1 MANAKMFDQNR
12 QVVGEIA
19 LSDDIFQVE
28 VKPEILHLAVRSH
41 LAKLRAGTVGVKTR
55 GLVSGGGK
63 KPWRQ
68 KGTGRARA
76 GSSRSPL
83 WRSGAI
89 VHGPQA
95 RDYSFKINKQV
106 RKLALKMALSS
117 RFTTDNLMVVDKL
130 QFDSIK
136 TKKFVA
142 CKEVLGLKK
151 ALIVVAEKDSY
162 LSLSARNVP
171 GVLVLDQQ
179 SINVYEILKYPQMV
193 LDKGAL
199 EALQERLK

>member
-1 MANAKMFDQNR
+1 MANAKVYDQSR
-12 QVVGEIA
+12 KEVGEIS
-19 LSDDIFQVE
+19 LSDDIFQIE

-41 LAKLRAGTVGVKTR
+41 LAKLRSGTVGVKTR

-76 GSSRSPL
+76 GSTRSPL
-83 WRSGAI
+83 WRGGAI

-106 RKLALKMALSS
+106 RKLAMKMALSS
-117 RFTTDNLMVVDKL
+117 RFTTENMLVVDKL
-130 QFDSIK
+130 HFDEIK
-136 TKKFVA
+136 TKNFVA
-142 CKEVLGLKK
+142 CKESLGLKK
-151 ALIVVAEKDSY
+151 ALIVVAEKDTN
-162 LSLSARNVP
+162 LALSARNVP

-193 LDKGAL
+193 LDKGAV

>member
-1 MANAKMFDQNR
+1 MANAKVYDQNK
-12 QVVGEIA
+12 QEVGEISLA
-19 LSDDIFQVE
+19 EDIFQVE

-41 LAKLRAGTVGVKTR
+41 LAKLRAGTVCVKTR
-55 GLVSGGGK
+55 GTVSGGGK

-76 GSSRSPL
+76 GSTRSPL

-95 RDYSFKINKQV
+95 RDYGFKINKQV

-117 RFTTDNLMVVDKL
+117 RFSTESLLVVDKL
-130 QFDSIK
+130 KFDEIK
-136 TKKFVA
+136 TKNFVA
-142 CKEVLGLKK
+142 CKETLGLKK
-151 ALIVVAEKDSY
+151 ALIVVAEKDSN
-162 LSLSARNVP
+162 LALSARNVP
-171 GVLVLDQQ
+171 GFLVLDQQ
-179 SINVYEILKYPQMV
+179 SINVYEILKYPQVV
-193 LDKGAL
+193 LDQGAV

>member
-1 MANAKMFDQNR
+1 MAKAKIFDQNR
-12 QVVGEIA
+12 QEVGEIQ
-19 LSDDIFQVE
+19 LVDDIFQIE
-28 VKPEILHLAVRSH
+28 VKPELLHLAVRSH
-41 LAKLRAGTVGVKTR
+41 LAKLRSGTVGVKTR
-55 GLVSGGGK
+55 GLVRGGGK

-95 RDYSFKINKQV
+95 RDYGFKINKQV

-117 RFTTDNLMVVDKL
+117 RFTAGNLMVVDSL
-130 QFDSIK
+130 RFDEIK

-142 CKEVLGLKK
+142 CKDTLGLRK
-151 ALIVVAEKDSY
+151 ALIVVSEKDSN
-162 LSLSARNVP
+162 LALSARNVP
-171 GVLVLDQQ
+171 GFEVLDHDA
-179 SINVYEILKYPQMV
+179 INVYEILKYPQMV
-193 LDKGAL
+193 LEKGAV
-199 EALQERLK
+199 ESLQERLK

>member
-1 MANAKMFDQNR
+1 MANAKVYDQSR
-12 QVVGEIA
+12 KEVGEIS
-19 LSDDIFQVE
+19 LSDDIFQIE

-41 LAKLRAGTVGVKTR
+41 LAKLRSGTVGVKTR

-76 GSSRSPL
+76 GSTRSPL
-83 WRSGAI
+83 WRGGAI

-106 RKLALKMALSS
+106 RKLAMKMALSS
-117 RFTTDNLMVVDKL
+117 RFTSENMLVVDKL
-130 QFDSIK
+130 HFDEIK
-136 TKKFVA
+136 TKNFVA
-142 CKEVLGLKK
+142 CKESLGLKK
-151 ALIVVAEKDSY
+151 ALIVVAEKDTNFA
-162 LSLSARNVP
+162 LSARNVP

-193 LDKGAL
+193 LDKGAV

>member
-1 MANAKMFDQNR
+1 MANAKVYDQNR
-12 QVVGEIA
+12 KEVGEISLA
-19 LSDDIFQVE
+19 DDIFQVE
-28 VKPEILHLAVRSH
+28 VKPELLHLAVRSH
-41 LAKLRAGTVGVKTR
+41 LAKLRSGTVGVKTR

-89 VHGPQA
+89 VHGPVA
-95 RDYSFKINKQV
+95 RDYSFKINKAV

-117 RFTTDNLMVVDKL
+117 RFISENLLVVDKL
-130 QFDSIK
+130 QFDEIK

-142 CKEVLGLKK
+142 CKDILGLKK
-151 ALIVVAEKDSY
+151 ALIVVAEKDTN
-162 LSLSARNVP
+162 LALSARNVP
-171 GVLVLDQQ
+171 GFLVLDQQ
-179 SINVYEILKYPQMV
+179 SINVYEILKYPQVV
-193 LDKGAL
+193 LDQGAV
-199 EALQERLK
+199 EALQERLR